1 MSRTPAS
8 VLFVCSENA
17 LRSPMAEAMVKTYFG
32 DRVYV
37 DSIGVREGNL
47 DPMAVVVMNEI
58 GIDISGHRPKKLD
71 DLLDSSFDVIV
82 TLSPEAH
89 HQALDRMR
97 AEAVEV
103 VFWPTYDP
111 SVVEGS
117 REVRLAAYR
126 DVRDTLKALIEDMLG
141 GDEEPP
147 RGKRSAGAPGRE

>member
-1 MSRTPAS
+1 MRRPPAS

-37 DSIGVREGNL
+37 DSIGVRDGEL
-47 DPMAVVVMNEI
+47 DPMAVAVMQEI
-58 GIDISGHRPKKLD
+58 GIDISGHRPKRLD
-71 DLLDSSFDVIV
+71 ELLDTSFDVIV

-97 AEAVEV
+97 NEAVEV
-103 VFWPTYDP
+103 VYWPTYDP

-117 REVRLAAYR
+117 REARLAAYR
-126 DVRDTLKALIEDMLG
+126 DVRDTLKALITEMFRAD
-141 GDEEPP
+141 D
-147 RGKRSAGAPGRE
+147 GAP